1 MKNIFKFL
9 SLFFLLPIVLYGSE
23 FSNWSEE
30 APIDNGNII
39 IESETRYKWYKE
51 IKTDIKDKYD
61 LYDENRKDIIDL
73 NDFIYTETK
82 TVYEKPETKPYRNI
96 SSETFTYT
104 YDPETTSQILF
115 DHFSTSSE
123 VGISEIIVYDKVNL
137 KIIPY
142 NTSITFANADYSQK
156 LYDRKYSEKSILANN
171 KTTILLYLDKKYKV
185 EDILVSLFI
194 NDDRK
199 NIDTFDISYLKDSKY
214 RTRTKTFTIETSPL
228 ICYGPLKYCRMTID
242 NTSDDWLVQSVF
254 YETRYNYNDTLF
266 MYYKT
271 EKEYLDGYHIEAE
284 NNYIKDE
291 TDYKVYYRYKNK
303 EIEDNKKEE
312 NIINNLPSKDIPL
325 IKKEYSAINNNKEKT
340 IKDEISNIEPTLAL
354 GEEKIKLLDVKKSST
369 NKNYKEIFGII
380 GLLLILFIII
390 GRIIS
395 KKNKIRRTL

>member
-1 MKNIFKFL
+1 
-9 SLFFLLPIVLYGSE
+9 
-23 FSNWSEE
+23 
-30 APIDNGNII
+30 
-39 IESETRYKWYKE
+39 
-51 IKTDIKDKYD
+51 
-61 LYDENRKDIIDL
+61 
-73 NDFIYTETK
+73 
-82 TVYEKPETKPYRNI
+82 
-96 SSETFTYT
+96 
-104 YDPETTSQILF
+104 
-115 DHFSTSSE
+115 
-123 VGISEIIVYDKVNL
+123 
-137 KIIPY
+137 
-142 NTSITFANADYSQK
+142 
-156 LYDRKYSEKSILANN
+156 
-171 KTTILLYLDKKYKV
+171 
-185 EDILVSLFI
+185 
-194 NDDRK
+194 
-199 NIDTFDISYLKDSKY
+199 
-214 RTRTKTFTIETSPL
+214 
-228 ICYGPLKYCRMTID
+228 MTID